1 MDVES
6 NRTLFSIGS
15 RRIYWYPYLMA
26 FSSVITTKLEQKP
39 LESKKCLYALY
50 ASVSVLV
57 VFIGSAFLI
66 LSHAEQAK
74 EIVELAN
81 LVVLFFGAM
90 ATTLITGQAA
100 MDWKAMSALQHI
112 DESQETNAPAP
123 QQVIINRRP
132 RDFDDRTL

>member
-1 MDVES
+1 
-6 NRTLFSIGS
+6 
-15 RRIYWYPYLMA
+15 MA